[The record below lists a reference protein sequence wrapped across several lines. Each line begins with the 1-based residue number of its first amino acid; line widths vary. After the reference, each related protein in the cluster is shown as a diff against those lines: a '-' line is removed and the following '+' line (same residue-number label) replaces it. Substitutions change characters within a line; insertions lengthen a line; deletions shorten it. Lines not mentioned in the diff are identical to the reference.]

1 MESNSHNPLTTS
13 QLRNESLLD
22 DDVFNRSD
30 SSDNLD
36 RADTRGS
43 SHQLRASQLEQQPPV
58 QQINM
63 EEFIQ
68 QRLRGLL
75 E

>member
-1 MESNSHNPLTTS
+1 MDNNNPLTAS

-36 RADTRGS
+36 RAMSDP
-43 SHQLRASQLEQQPPV
+43 RANNNLMTTS
-58 QQINM
+58 
-63 EEFIQ
+63 
-68 QRLRGLL
+68 
-75 E
+75 